1 MALKVLVSGLMYGR
15 SEPPPSITRSV
26 CAVELSVA
34 FPVASRYAPPIE
46 LMPVCKTLK
55 VGAEG
60 IAPRLIG
67 VPVTIELTALIGY
80 DATLSGA
87 EMLGM

>member
-1 MALKVLVSGLMYGR
+1 MVRGFKYGS
-15 SEPPPSITRSV
+15 SEAPPVITRRACV
-26 CAVELSVA
+26 VELSVA
-34 FPVASRYAPPIE
+34 WPVAARHSPPGAFAMFWIA
-46 LMPVCKTLK
+46 LK